1 MKKTRTSRQPGGL
14 LYRPV
19 ANGWQKWGRDE
30 EGAWKF
36 AAEAPDLGA
45 LKPESASLVAIPV
58 RRAFS
63 LAVWVPGGD
72 PTLFG
77 DLVYTQIELHG
88 LAGRDRESTAFAWR
102 PVATAGSEAL
112 LHTIVLPPHLDPKYW
127 RGDVTAYA
135 VSPACL
141 PLATDAVS
149 IWEEEGGWVAA
160 VTKGGELLHFQ
171 PLTSQAPGSAMAL
184 EVWLMLA
191 PLEAG
196 KMLGD
201 TAVVNIFYQGDQPP
215 DLADWQSPR
224 DMAVAAAPL
233 PAPVFP
239 SENLQCVP
247 IPVRDVQKSKET
259 SARRQKIALAA
270 AAVYFLL
277 VLALA
282 GSTLFLHWRAE
293 ALRKS
298 IARDADAV
306 AETEATTARW
316 QSMQAA
322 LDPATYPLEILY
334 QAARL
339 LPKDGVRLTLFSM
352 NLDRVVIAGEA
363 STLPTA
369 QKFQQDVA
377 TSPELSG
384 FDWTKE
390 NPKPLP
396 SGSAKFQIEGVRRG
410 TQPSENQDN
419 ETPDA

>member
-1 MKKTRTSRQPGGL
+1 MSRTTRLTGGVIC
-14 LYRPV
+14 RP
-19 ANGWQKWGRDE
+19 AASGWQKWRRDE
-30 EGAWKF
+30 GGAWKL
-36 AAEAPDLGA
+36 AVEAPDLVA
-45 LKPESASLVAIPV
+45 LKPETASLVAIPV

-63 LAVWVPGGD
+63 LAVWVPGGE
-72 PTLFG
+72 PELFG

-88 LAGRDRESTAFAWR
+88 LAGRNRESTEFAWR
-102 PVATAGSEAL
+102 SVATADGETL
-112 LHTIVLPPHLDPKYW
+112 LHAIVLPPHLDPKYW

-135 VSPACL
+135 ASPACL
-141 PLATDAVS
+141 PLAPDAVS
-149 IWEEEGGWVAA
+149 VWKEEGGWVAA
-160 VTKGGELLHFQ
+160 VTKGDELLHFQ
-171 PLTSQAPGSAMAL
+171 PLTSQAPGGAMAL

-201 TAVVNIFYQGDQPP
+201 ATAVNIFYQGDQPP
-215 DLADWQSPR
+215 DLADWQSPGG
-224 DMAVAAAPL
+224 MQVASSPL

-239 SENLQCVP
+239 SDKLQCVP
-247 IPVRDVQKSKET
+247 LPVREVQKSKET
-259 SARRQKIALAA
+259 SAWRQKIALASA
-270 AAVYFLL
+270 TVYFLL
-277 VLALA
+277 VFALA

-293 ALRKS
+293 ALRKT

-306 AETEATTARW
+306 AEIKATTARW

-410 TQPSENQDN
+410 TGPAENQDH